1 MTESSPAPD
10 IFDLNQAEVVTGK
23 EPKAETL
30 SADVE
35 QRPAKAKPAS
45 GVKDLVVKFMLGGAV
60 VFGALWIFAP
70 GLFSGSPSS
79 RTVAAQT
86 SFSPVEAMQKASEH
100 AAESQQLE
108 GPARAKSAS
117 AAVPEQEVEELLGTL
132 PTSFESQPAGE
143 GVSDRHTPA
152 GEVDQIEERQKLL
165 AMIGELKATAADSNN
180 RLALLET
187 AVLANQRRLDAATKA
202 VQIQAASKKDQ
213 TPLHRRY
220 RQGSNS
226 SAPVKMLSDFKL
238 NTIYPGVAWVQ
249 KNDQVHLVQVGDRL
263 GDLKVTGIDVA
274 GRAVRTDRGVIR

>member
-1 MTESSPAPD
+1 MTESSTARD
-10 IFDLNQAEVVTGK
+10 IFDLNQAETETGK

-30 SADVE
+30 SADAE

-45 GVKDLVVKFMLGGAV
+45 GVRDLVVKCLLGGAFV
-60 VFGALWIFAP
+60 IGSIWILAP
-70 GLFSGSPSS
+70 GLFSGSSSS
-79 RTVAAQT
+79 RGVPAQT

-100 AAESQQLE
+100 ATEAQKLE
-108 GPARAKSAS
+108 GTARANSAT
-117 AAVPEQEVEELLGTL
+117 AQDPEQKVEELLGTL
-132 PTSFESQPAGE
+132 PTPFEKQPGGKE
-143 GVSDRHTPA
+143 VLDQPRPA
-152 GEVDQIEERQKLL
+152 VEVDQIEERKQLL

-187 AVLANQRRLDAATKA
+187 AVLANQRRLDSAAKA
-202 VQIQAASKKDQ
+202 IHMQGASKKDQ

-226 SAPVKMLSDFKL
+226 NPTVKTLSDFKL
-238 NTIYPGVAWVQ
+238 NTVYPGIAWVQ

-263 GDLKVTGIDVA
+263 GDMKVTGIDVA